1 MHFIKKIVGFLVII
15 AMLLESS
22 EVRVGR
28 VETVLRGR
36 GAAIPRRVQVLSHAR
51 MLSMTMAQCTASHE
65 TMSTNEFGSE
75 KANCGFH

>member
-28 VETVLRGR
+28 VETVLLRR
-36 GAAIPRRVQVLSHAR
+36 GAAIPRRVQVLPHAR

-65 TMSTNEFGSE
+65 TMSTNECGSE
-75 KANCGFH
+75 KANCGVH

>member
-1 MHFIKKIVGFLVII
+1 MHFIKKMVGFLVVI

-22 EVRVGR
+22 EVRVGC
-28 VETVLRGR
+28 VETVLRSR

-65 TMSTNEFGSE
+65 TMSTNECGSE
-75 KANCGFH
+75 KANCGVH